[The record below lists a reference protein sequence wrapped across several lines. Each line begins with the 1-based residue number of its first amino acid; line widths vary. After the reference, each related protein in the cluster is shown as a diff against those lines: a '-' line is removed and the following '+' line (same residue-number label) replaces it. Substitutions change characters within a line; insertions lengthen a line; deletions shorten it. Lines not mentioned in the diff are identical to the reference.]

1 MSLIILLLLFIYKVY
16 ILVADIR
23 IGIHKDPMLCG
34 GIKFAV
40 ATRAE
45 ELKKIS
51 DVPCLDSKGG
61 QVYSEALVPIY
72 KRWLEPSQNT
82 VCNLVRVRRLDCF
95 RFDWVNI
102 IVTAR
107 KFISKNHSNS
117 TLFLKI

>member
-1 MSLIILLLLFIYKVY
+1 MPFIYKVY
-16 ILVADIR
+16 IYIYVKDIR
-23 IGIHKDPMLCG
+23 IGIHTNHVLRG

-51 DVPCLDSKGG
+51 EVPCLDPKGG
-61 QVYSEALVPIY
+61 QVYSAALVPIY

-95 RFDWVNI
+95 RFDWIGI

-107 KFISKNHSNS
+107 KFILKNHSNS
-117 TLFLKI
+117 RLFKKKI